1 MMTRNEAADTARH
14 IAENLSGYAADF
26 HGLERSIRNG
36 KSDASDMAY
45 ELEALIDEFE
55 ALSDEVS
62 GTLRDLITG

>member
-1 MMTRNEAADTARH
+1 MDKTKAAGKARR

-26 HGLERSIRNG
+26 YGLERSIRSG

-45 ELEALIDEFE
+45 ELEALIDELE